1 MSMSGNRITKDTI
14 PEGFC
19 ISLALFDL
27 VPVVLFGLCAIRAG
41 SLFHSALFTA
51 GAVVC
56 LVSGIVKVLW
66 KIIAAA
72 RKKNV
77 WPMFLQM
84 RIFMPIGFLA
94 MLLALIVDHANLS
107 SAAILA
113 GITGAP
119 ACVFFA
125 LGAFGMILMCVF
137 AVRLN
142 SSDARSNWIEQITNS
157 LAQLCFFIALLLV

>member
-14 PEGFC
+14 PEGFGMA
-19 ISLALFDL
+19 LALFDL

-41 SLFHSALFTA
+41 SLFHSVLFVG
-51 GAVVC
+51 GAAIC
-56 LVSGIVKVLW
+56 LASGVVKVLW
-66 KIIAAA
+66 KLIAAA
-72 RKKNV
+72 KKKNI
-77 WPMFLQM
+77 WPMFVQM
-84 RIFMPIGFLA
+84 RILMPIGFMV
-94 MLLALIVDHANLS
+94 MLLALIVDSANLNA
-107 SAAILA
+107 AAIVA